1 MAVGKYRL
9 QRKLGSG
16 GFAEV
21 WRALD
26 TVEGIPVALKFPFSD
41 HVPHAAEAFRTEI
54 RLVAGMEHPNILTIK
69 NAEILDG
76 RFVVAFALGEETLG
90 ERMQR
95 RMTTRLAID
104 FAAQLLAALDY
115 AHSWRI
121 IHCDVKPDN
130 LILFPENRLRLTDFG
145 ISKVAAH
152 TLIASGSGTV
162 GYCAPEQAMGRPSFR
177 SDVFSAALVIWR
189 MLSGELPEWPFRW
202 PLAGHQRLHRRAHP
216 ELVDLLRRALAVD
229 HRKRYADC
237 RAMNAA
243 FMRLLP
249 RARRH
254 VPGHS
259 ARRDNGAGSPNGG
272 HRVDWNTLRFKQF
285 RADFRGTLKLDG
297 RCGHCHGPIA
307 ESFFA
312 CPWCGQ
318 DDRLELG
325 GGGFPDSC
333 PRCNRGRKKDWRF
346 CAWCYGPGFDEVA
359 SREYKDIRYSARCAN
374 RTCGRRDLM
383 PHMRYC
389 PWCRTKVRK
398 PWPFGDLA
406 EHCPHCHCGV
416 AADYWSYCP
425 WCTRAL

>member
-1 MAVGKYRL
+1 MNPRQDGVSLWYRGPGFHLAVEPVKTPTPESGRRLRARMAVGKYRL

-26 TVEGIPVALKFPFSD
+26 TVEGIPV
-41 HVPHAAEAFRTEI
+41 AAEAFRTEI

-216 ELVDLLRRALAVD
+216 
-229 HRKRYADC
+229 
-237 RAMNAA
+237 
-243 FMRLLP
+243 
-249 RARRH
+249 
-254 VPGHS
+254 
-259 ARRDNGAGSPNGG
+259 
-272 HRVDWNTLRFKQF
+272 
-285 RADFRGTLKLDG
+285 
-297 RCGHCHGPIA
+297 
-307 ESFFA
+307 
-312 CPWCGQ
+312 
-318 DDRLELG
+318 
-325 GGGFPDSC
+325 
-333 PRCNRGRKKDWRF
+333 
-346 CAWCYGPGFDEVA
+346 
-359 SREYKDIRYSARCAN
+359 
-374 RTCGRRDLM
+374 
-383 PHMRYC
+383 
-389 PWCRTKVRK
+389 
-398 PWPFGDLA
+398 
-406 EHCPHCHCGV
+406 
-416 AADYWSYCP
+416 
-425 WCTRAL
+425 

>member
-1 MAVGKYRL
+1 
-9 QRKLGSG
+9 
-16 GFAEV
+16 
-21 WRALD
+21 
-26 TVEGIPVALKFPFSD
+26 
-41 HVPHAAEAFRTEI
+41 
-54 RLVAGMEHPNILTIK
+54 
-69 NAEILDG
+69 
-76 RFVVAFALGEETLG
+76 
-90 ERMQR
+90 
-95 RMTTRLAID
+95 
-104 FAAQLLAALDY
+104 
-115 AHSWRI
+115 
-121 IHCDVKPDN
+121 
-130 LILFPENRLRLTDFG
+130 
-145 ISKVAAH
+145 
-152 TLIASGSGTV
+152 
-162 GYCAPEQAMGRPSFR
+162 
-177 SDVFSAALVIWR
+177 
-189 MLSGELPEWPFRW
+189 
-202 PLAGHQRLHRRAHP
+202 
-216 ELVDLLRRALAVD
+216 
-229 HRKRYADC
+229 
-237 RAMNAA
+237 MNAA
-243 FMRLLP
+243 FVRLLP

-254 VPGHS
+254 IPGNS
-259 ARRDNGAGSPNGG
+259 ARRDNGAGSSNGG

-325 GGGFPDSC
+325 GGGFPDTC

-406 EHCPHCHCGV
+406 EHCQHCHCGV